1 MMYIAPAFTDQFHGF
16 KRAEFKF
23 AVIPILS
30 LILYKQP
37 SCIFITK
44 EVADSEKE
52 AISTFWIGIENPA
65 PAKGTSFSESLDFSK
80 IEFRGI

>member
-52 AISTFWIGIENPA
+52 
-65 PAKGTSFSESLDFSK
+65 LK
-80 IEFRGI
+80 IQLQQKEQVFPKA